1 MIYQIDDFDVVDAE
15 QAMRVIAA
23 GEPSQ
28 TLVFHGLRAGAKVMV
43 PITLGQGWQEKD
55 TPSAEYF
62 DGYLGMDLEMWDTKE
77 GVESG
82 VKTPVIT
89 KVHSLGPA
97 HKAQI
102 ASSQRSIVAR
112 GPYVMPYVLDV
123 KTVTGVVFDGM
134 YHPVR
139 SLLRLLKGRF
149 VNALTYC

>member
-1 MIYQIDDFDVVDAE
+1 MTATPQTGPSRDKLIAHDVIYQIDDIGVVDAE

-23 GEPSQ
+23 GEPSR
-28 TLVFHGLRAGAKVMV
+28 TLVFHVLREGAKVMV

-102 ASSQRSIVAR
+102 ASSQRSIVVR
-112 GPYVMPYVLDV
+112 GPY
-123 KTVTGVVFDGM
+123 G
-134 YHPVR
+134 HA
-139 SLLRLLKGRF
+139 LRVGCQDSDRCR
-149 VNALTYC
+149 VWR